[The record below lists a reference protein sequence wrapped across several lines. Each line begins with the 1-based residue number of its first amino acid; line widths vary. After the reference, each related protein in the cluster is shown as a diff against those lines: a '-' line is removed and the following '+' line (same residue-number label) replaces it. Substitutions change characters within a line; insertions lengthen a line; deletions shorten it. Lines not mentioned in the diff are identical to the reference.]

1 MTHHISHKNCIPED
15 EENNEEKEEN
25 MPSVSRKELNDSMDI
40 FRLLFFFTRT
50 DFRNIESAVQIN
62 RR

>member
-1 MTHHISHKNCIPED
+1 MKKTTEK
-15 EENNEEKEEN
+15 KEEN
-25 MPSVSRKELNDSMDI
+25 MPSMSRKELNDSMDI
-40 FRLLFFFTRT
+40 FRLLFLFTRT